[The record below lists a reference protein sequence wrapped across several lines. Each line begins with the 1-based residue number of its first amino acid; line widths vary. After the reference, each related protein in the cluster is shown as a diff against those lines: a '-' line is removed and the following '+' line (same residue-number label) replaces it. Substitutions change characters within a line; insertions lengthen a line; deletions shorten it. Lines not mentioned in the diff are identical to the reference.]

1 MRIFLR
7 FILLCFG
14 AVALSGCMEVSS
26 VWTGAS
32 MIYDRHELY
41 KKFNDYQLAAVANR
55 ALYHDTLFKRE
66 GVIIDVAALNG
77 DLLIVGHVPNESLRQ
92 VATRRITNEKLHY
105 RRFFNQ
111 IAVGNYPNNTVE
123 DSWITAKIRSL
134 IVADAEIN
142 PNQFKVITVDKV
154 VYLMGDALAED
165 AVRVINIA
173 RSTEGVIRVVKLF
186 KFYRYLETT

>member
-1 MRIFLR
+1 MRYLFLC
-7 FILLCFG
+7 LL
-14 AVALSGCMEVSS
+14 VSVISGCMEVSGI
-26 VWTGAS
+26 WTGAS
-32 MIYDRHELY
+32 MIYDRHDLY

-66 GVIIDVAALNG
+66 GVILDVASLNG
-77 DLLIVGHVPNESLRQ
+77 DLLVVGHVPRDSLRQ
-92 VATRRITNEKLHY
+92 EATRRIANEKLHY
-105 RRFFNQ
+105 RRLFNQ
-111 IAVGNYPNNTVE
+111 IAVGHYSDNTVE
-123 DSWITAKIRSL
+123 DSWITAKIRSQ

-165 AVRVINIA
+165 AIRVINIA
-173 RSTEGVIRVVKLF
+173 RATEGVIRVVKLF